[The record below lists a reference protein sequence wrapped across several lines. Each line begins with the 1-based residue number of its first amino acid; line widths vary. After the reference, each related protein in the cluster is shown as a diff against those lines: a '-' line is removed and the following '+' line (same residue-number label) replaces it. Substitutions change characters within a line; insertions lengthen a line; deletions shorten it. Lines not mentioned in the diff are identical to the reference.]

1 MMSVAMDIFFRSGER
16 DKELLHPLGQ
26 KRTMPSNFK
35 SLSFNVKCPVEGLGV
50 FSLLEKHI
58 YYGLNIKKEAF
69 SGMRLCL
76 YVRM

>member
-1 MMSVAMDIFFRSGER
+1 MMSVAMNIFFFRSGER

-35 SLSFNVKCPVEGLGV
+35 SLSFNVKGPMEGLGV
-50 FSLLEKHI
+50 FSLLEKRI
-58 YYGLNIKKEAF
+58 YGLNIKKEAF

-76 YVRM
+76 QVRM

>member
-1 MMSVAMDIFFRSGER
+1 MLDDECSHGDFFFRSGER

-35 SLSFNVKCPVEGLGV
+35 NLSFNVKGSVEGLGV

-58 YYGLNIKKEAF
+58 YSLNIKKEAF

-76 YVRM
+76 